1 MNVEHKST
9 RPAQT
14 GAMDGRFGKPK
25 AAGAAGSAT
34 DAGGF
39 MSVLMSL
46 GASDGQ
52 DALALAAAGELATDD
67 GKKSG
72 APDLGALLPGLD
84 TSPAQ
89 QPGADA
95 AQILQQQGLM
105 PTQAQQQ
112 EADIAQILQQQRLV
126 PAQVQQPGADAAQV
140 LQSQQARQEGEPAPA
155 LGQMGAVS
163 AAQVAALNRSAP
175 PAAPAVSEVPAAGP
189 VPPKTVGGVAAANKA
204 AAALLAR
211 SGSEHPTGQP
221 DVGNLPVHAGGL
233 VTRAVEVATSG
244 VLSELI
250 VTSAP
255 GGEGIRQAMRQVDKN
270 LGLAVGAGVEGGWGV
285 PAFQAGRALD
295 VQAAS
300 VSASLASPEA
310 AIAEQVH
317 YWISNDVQN
326 AELKLD
332 NWGQSPVEVSISLQ
346 GNEARVEFRTDV
358 PELRQVLE
366 GASAQLKDMLQGEG
380 LVLAGVSVGSSGAGG
395 AGAREQ
401 APRSDVRRATV
412 ALPEPAALAR
422 PARVGSSSGRSV
434 DVFV

>member
-25 AAGAAGSAT
+25 AAGAGGAAA

-52 DALALAAAGELATDD
+52 DALALATAGEPATDD
-67 GKKSG
+67 GKKNG
-72 APDLGALLPGLD
+72 APDLGTLMPGLD

-89 QPGADA
+89 QS
-95 AQILQQQGLM
+95 
-105 PTQAQQQ
+105 

-126 PAQVQQPGADAAQV
+126 PAQMQQPGADAAQV
-140 LQSQQARQEGEPAPA
+140 LQQQGLVPAQVLQPQGGAPGPA
-155 LGQMGAVS
+155 LGQMGTVS
-163 AAQVAALNRSAP
+163 ATQAAAL
-175 PAAPAVSEVPAAGP
+175 AVAEVPDAEP
-189 VPPKTVGGVAAANKA
+189 VPTKKGGGVAAANKA
-204 AAALLAR
+204 AALLAR
-211 SGSEHPTGQP
+211 SGPEQPTGRP

-250 VTSAP
+250 AASAP
-255 GGEGIRQAMRQVDKN
+255 GGEGIRQAMRQADRN
-270 LGLAVGAGVEGGWGV
+270 NGPAVGAAGEGGWGAS
-285 PAFQAGRALD
+285 AFQVGGQMD

-300 VSASLASPEA
+300 ASADAASPEA
-310 AIAEQVH
+310 AIAQQVH

-358 PELRQVLE
+358 PELREILE

-380 LVLAGVSVGSSGAGG
+380 LVLSGVSVGSSGAGG

-401 APRSDVRRATV
+401 SPRPDMRRATV
-412 ALPEPAALAR
+412 ALPETAAVAQPR
-422 PARVGSSSGRSV
+422 RAGSTTGQAV

>member
-25 AAGAAGSAT
+25 AAGTGGTAA

-52 DALALAAAGELATDD
+52 DALALATAGEPATDD
-67 GKKSG
+67 GKKNG
-72 APDLGALLPGLD
+72 AQDLGTLMPGLD

-89 QPGADA
+89 QS
-95 AQILQQQGLM
+95 
-105 PTQAQQQ
+105 
-112 EADIAQILQQQRLV
+112 EADIAQILQQQGLV
-126 PAQVQQPGADAAQV
+126 PAQMQQPGADAAQV
-140 LQSQQARQEGEPAPA
+140 LQQQGLVPAQVLQPQGGAPGPA
-155 LGQMGAVS
+155 LGQMGTVS
-163 AAQVAALNRSAP
+163 ATQAAAL
-175 PAAPAVSEVPAAGP
+175 AVAEVPDAEP
-189 VPPKTVGGVAAANKA
+189 VPTKKGGGVAAANKA
-204 AAALLAR
+204 AALLAR
-211 SGSEHPTGQP
+211 SGPEQPTGRP

-250 VTSAP
+250 AASAP
-255 GGEGIRQAMRQVDKN
+255 GGEGIRQAMRQADRN
-270 LGLAVGAGVEGGWGV
+270 NGPAVGAAGEGGWGAS
-285 PAFQAGRALD
+285 AFQVGGQMD

-300 VSASLASPEA
+300 ASADAASPEA
-310 AIAEQVH
+310 AIAQQVH

-358 PELRQVLE
+358 PELREILE

-380 LVLAGVSVGSSGAGG
+380 LVLSGVSVGSSGAGG

-401 APRSDVRRATV
+401 SPRPDMRRATV
-412 ALPEPAALAR
+412 ALPETAAVAQPR
-422 PARVGSSSGRSV
+422 RAGSTTGQAV

>member
-25 AAGAAGSAT
+25 AAGTGGTAA

-52 DALALAAAGELATDD
+52 DALALATAGEPATDD
-67 GKKSG
+67 GKKNG
-72 APDLGALLPGLD
+72 AQDLGTLMPGLD

-89 QPGADA
+89 QS
-95 AQILQQQGLM
+95 
-105 PTQAQQQ
+105 

-126 PAQVQQPGADAAQV
+126 PAQMQQPGADAAQV
-140 LQSQQARQEGEPAPA
+140 LQQQGLVPAQVLQPQGGAPGPA
-155 LGQMGAVS
+155 LGQMGTVS
-163 AAQVAALNRSAP
+163 ATQAAAL
-175 PAAPAVSEVPAAGP
+175 AVAEVPDAEP
-189 VPPKTVGGVAAANKA
+189 VPTKKGGGVAAANKA
-204 AAALLAR
+204 AALLAR
-211 SGSEHPTGQP
+211 SGPEQPTGRP

-250 VTSAP
+250 AASAP
-255 GGEGIRQAMRQVDKN
+255 GGEGIRQAMRQADRN
-270 LGLAVGAGVEGGWGV
+270 NGPAVGAAGEGGWGAS
-285 PAFQAGRALD
+285 AFQVGGQMD

-300 VSASLASPEA
+300 ASADAASPEA
-310 AIAEQVH
+310 AIAQQVH

-358 PELRQVLE
+358 PELREILE

-380 LVLAGVSVGSSGAGG
+380 LVLSGVSVGSSGAGG

-401 APRSDVRRATV
+401 SPRPDMRRATV
-412 ALPEPAALAR
+412 ALPETAAVAQPR
-422 PARVGSSSGRSV
+422 RAGSTTGQAV